1 MAPCQLG
8 HHHGEIWVFPCALIA
23 AGSPFPDSLG
33 WALAHVLFLNE
44 KAWIPSHCTLLI
56 KALSNKSTGHGGG
69 GQGRVQGAKAPL
81 PVVVRRKSHVSGLT
95 HFPGWPGALVGR
107 RWKETSEGSEP
118 SGYLSFP
125 WAGSH

>member
-69 GQGRVQGAKAPL
+69 GRAVYRAPRPL
-81 PVVVRRKSHVSGLT
+81 CLLLLEESHM
-95 HFPGWPGALVGR
+95 
-107 RWKETSEGSEP
+107 
-118 SGYLSFP
+118 
-125 WAGSH
+125 